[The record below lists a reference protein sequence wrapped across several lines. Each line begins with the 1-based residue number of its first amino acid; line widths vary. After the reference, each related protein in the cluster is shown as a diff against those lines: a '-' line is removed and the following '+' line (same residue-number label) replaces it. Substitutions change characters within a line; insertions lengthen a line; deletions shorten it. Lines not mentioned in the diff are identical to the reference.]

1 MYLKVNKFLIV
12 LFFIILCIYLNF
24 YFMLKFNKYYMM
36 ILILNVIFLG
46 GFIYFFKNEVC
57 KEIFDKW

>member
-12 LFFIILCIYLNF
+12 LFCIILCIYLNF

-57 KEIFDKW
+57 IEIFDKW